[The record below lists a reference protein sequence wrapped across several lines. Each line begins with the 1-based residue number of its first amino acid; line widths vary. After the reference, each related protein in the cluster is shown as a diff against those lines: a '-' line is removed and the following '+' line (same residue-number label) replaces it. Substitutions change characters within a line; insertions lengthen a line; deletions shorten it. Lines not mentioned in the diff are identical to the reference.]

1 MAEDS
6 ASSDSKEL
14 MHMCEQ
20 IRDGVM
26 NFDYTTEELLSL
38 SESSSDGGFQGDE
51 IYDSESDDTVN
62 ETVVDNVR
70 RKR

>member
-1 MAEDS
+1 
-6 ASSDSKEL
+6 
-14 MHMCEQ
+14 MHDQMG
-20 IRDGVM
+20 DGIM
-26 NFDYTTEELLSL
+26 NPDYITEELLSL
-38 SESSSDGGFQGDE
+38 SESSFDGGFQGDE